1 MGLLDQVGDL
11 LGGDKGGGGGPDKL
25 LGAAMGVIG
34 GKEGLQGLVSKL
46 DSAGLG
52 DLAKSWIGGGDNK
65 AISPDEVRNA
75 LGDDEVH
82 RVAKEAGVSDNEAA
96 DGLAGLLPGLIDKV
110 TPDGQIPDLGDLKDL
125 AGRFL
130 GR

>member
-1 MGLLDQVGDL
+1 MGLLDSVGDL
-11 LGGDKGGGGGPDKL
+11 LGGGKGGGADKL
-25 LGAAMGVIG
+25 LGAAVDLIG
-34 GKEGLQGLVSKL
+34 KDGLQGVVSKL
-46 DSAGLG
+46 DAAGLG

-75 LGDDEVH
+75 LGDDEVR
-82 RVAKEAGVSDNEAA
+82 RVAEKAGVSEPEAA

-110 TPDGQIPDLGDLKDL
+110 TPDGKLPDLGDLKDL
-125 AGRFL
+125 AGKFL